1 MKDALASYCLRSSSL
16 ASRSLRSRSSRTN
29 PSEILRS
36 ELSMSCDCLR
46 MRVTFSS
53 ILPVFA
59 LNSLV
64 TS

>member
-1 MKDALASYCLRSSSL
+1 MNCALASYCFLSSSL
-16 ASRSLRSRSSRTN
+16 ASRSWRSLSSRTK
-29 PSEILRS
+29 PSEMRRNAI
-36 ELSMSCDCLR
+36 SMSCDCLR

-64 TS
+64 AS